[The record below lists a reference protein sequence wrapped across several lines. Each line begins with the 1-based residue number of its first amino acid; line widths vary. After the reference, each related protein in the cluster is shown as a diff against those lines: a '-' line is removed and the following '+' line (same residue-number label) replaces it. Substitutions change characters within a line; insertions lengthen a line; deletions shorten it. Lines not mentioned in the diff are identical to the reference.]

1 MAYIILSSLVLFVGG
16 IISWITRNR
25 RAQMLLGAG
34 SAIAGSIIPLA
45 TISKVLLKNTP
56 IGISFK
62 WGLPGGVISLY
73 ADSLSALFLL
83 PLLVISCTAAVYAIG
98 YLKSEQNSGKI
109 WFFYNSLVSSMVLV
123 VVAAN
128 GIFFLLAWELMS
140 LVSLLLV
147 LHEHHKSSNVA
158 KAGWIY
164 FVATHAGSAFLIPL
178 FLGLSSAS
186 GSFEFASL
194 GIHSIH
200 GTIATVLFIC
210 AVIGFGCKAGFVPFH
225 VWLPEAHPAAPSH
238 ISALM
243 SGVMIKMGIY
253 GLLRI
258 YTFLQ
263 PAPYSWG
270 IILICIGV
278 LSGLIGI
285 IFAIAQRD
293 IKRLLAYSSIE
304 NIGII
309 TLGLGIGMI
318 GIAKGNGFVAV
329 AGFSGAL
336 LHIINHAFL
345 KSLLFMGIGA
355 VVHGT
360 GFRDMEKLG
369 GLIKKLPSVA
379 VAVLIGS
386 AAICGLPPL
395 NGFISEFLIFISGI
409 YGIKSNL
416 HMVMI
421 ISICTIVSL
430 AAIGGLAV
438 GAFSKL
444 FGIVFLGEPRNA
456 DIKIHK
462 PCLTMIVPLF
472 VHIAICIMLAFGVTY
487 ILPLMIEP
495 LHLITSIR
503 HTDII
508 NMIYLINQPLRGITT
523 VTSIVIGILLL
534 VLLWRLILLSR
545 HKTTVSGTWDCGYAS
560 PTSRMQYTGTSFVQP
575 LTDFFSTLL
584 KSRKSISVQ
593 DDLFPKS
600 GQFQNEV
607 NDTLLTYIFEP
618 FFRGTVRAFSK
629 LRWLQGGK
637 MHIYVLYIVIAV
649 IFALTAAFIL

>member
-1 MAYIILSSLVLFVGG
+1 MAYIILSSLVLFAGG

-25 RAQMLLGAG
+25 RAQMLFGAG

-62 WGLPGGVISLY
+62 WGLPGGIISLY

-83 PLLVISCTAAVYAIG
+83 PLLVISCTAAIYAIG
-98 YLKSEQNSGKI
+98 YLKSEENSGKV
-109 WFFYNSLVSSMVLV
+109 WFFYNSLVSSMMMV

-147 LHEHHKSSNVA
+147 LHEHHKSSNAA

-178 FLGLSSAS
+178 FLGLAGTS
-186 GSFEFASL
+186 GSFEFAAL
-194 GIHSIH
+194 KLHSIH

-210 AVIGFGCKAGFVPFH
+210 AIIGFGCKAGFVPFH

-258 YTFLQ
+258 STFLQ
-263 PAPYSWG
+263 TAPYSWG

-318 GIAKGNGFVAV
+318 GITNRNSFVAV
-329 AGFSGAL
+329 AGFSGAF

-360 GFRDMEKLG
+360 GLRDMEKLG

-409 YGIKSNL
+409 YGIKCNL
-416 HMVMI
+416 PMVMI

-430 AAIGGLAV
+430 ATIGGLAV

-444 FGIVFLGEPRNA
+444 FGIVFLGEPRT

-462 PCLTMIVPLF
+462 PSLTMIIPLF
-472 VHIAICIMLAFGVTY
+472 IHVAICITLAFGVTY
-487 ILPLMIEP
+487 ILNLMIEP
-495 LHLITSIR
+495 MHLITSIS
-503 HTDII
+503 HTEII
-508 NMIYLINQPLRGITT
+508 NIINLIKQPLYGITI
-523 VTSIVIGILLL
+523 VTSIVVGIFLF
-534 VLLWRLILLSR
+534 VLLWRFILLSR
-545 HKTTVSGTWDCGYAS
+545 HKSTVSGTWDCGYAF

-575 LTDFFSTLL
+575 QTDFFSALL

-593 DDLFPKS
+593 DDHFPES
-600 GQFQNEV
+600 GHFQNEV
-607 NDTLLTYIFEP
+607 NDTLLAYIFEP
-618 FFRGTVRAFSK
+618 FFRGTVKAFSK

-637 MHIYVLYIVIAV
+637 MHIYVLYIVIAI